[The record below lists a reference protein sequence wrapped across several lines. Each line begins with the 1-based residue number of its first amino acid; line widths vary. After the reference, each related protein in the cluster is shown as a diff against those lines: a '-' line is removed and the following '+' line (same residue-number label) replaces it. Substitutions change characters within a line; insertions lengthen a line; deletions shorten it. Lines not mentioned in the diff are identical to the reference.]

1 MRFGLF
7 GTTQSDAGNPGAEA
21 GQGFRSFVEFN
32 VEAEALGYHS
42 SFVVEHHFSGW
53 NQISATLN
61 LLTWIAVGSGIY
73 LYVFFSTGDL
83 LADQPPVARKL
94 TRINSAAAGG

>member
-1 MRFGLF
+1 MHRTGQFFFMR
-7 GTTQSDAGNPGAEA
+7 
-21 GQGFRSFVEFN
+21 
-32 VEAEALGYHS
+32 VEALFNLAFGERLNPLYYLGA
-42 SFVVEHHFSGW
+42 
-53 NQISATLN
+53 ISY